1 MNVQRHVVEMV
12 QVPEEPEDE
21 LYTFLME
28 HREWICSMIQADRS
42 GCDDRLFSTSRRV
55 LEPPRLG
62 VDDGGVPEP
71 VHQHLQDGGA
81 HGSHNTDTADTV
93 PPTDTDM
100 GTVNVQQYVNQM
112 ERIGGA
118 PGSDTDTVR
127 YIDDTVQTQ
136 NSDTDLASQTLQ
148 TQDSGVVQ
156 AQDTQDTQ
164 DN

>member
-1 MNVQRHVVEMV
+1 MNTTSISLEMNVQRHVVEMMNVQRHVVEMV

-71 VHQHLQDGGA
+71 VHQHLQDGG
-81 HGSHNTDTADTV
+81 V
-93 PPTDTDM
+93 PNSVPQDLQDEDKPD
-100 GTVNVQQYVNQM
+100 NQ
-112 ERIGGA
+112 A
-118 PGSDTDTVR
+118 KH
-127 YIDDTVQTQ
+127 
-136 NSDTDLASQTLQ
+136 
-148 TQDSGVVQ
+148 
-156 AQDTQDTQ
+156 
-164 DN
+164 